1 MVSWRWLIIICTI
14 PAFPAL
20 VMIIVLPESPLY
32 LFVSGK
38 QDKAMQVIRFL
49 ALLNRK
55 ELSHDLQV
63 VCFSNADSG
72 SNYAN
77 APECS
82 EASNLSEGSDKI
94 ALSED
99 IYHCSFY
106 TLFGLF
112 LITSSIIPFKTLSFL
127 FLKNQ
132 LKYFIINVRI

>member
-32 LFVSGK
+32 L
-38 QDKAMQVIRFL
+38 QVIRFL